1 MKLLMISGI
10 AAIALL
16 ASAAT
21 VLQSHTPSPDR
32 PAGSAGMMSLSELHT
47 AANKLPVEEFEDQSL
62 VYSSAPKH

>member
-21 VLQSHTPSPDR
+21 VLWSHSPSTNR
-32 PAGSAGMMSLSELHT
+32 PAGSVGMMSLQELHT
-47 AANKLPVEEFEDQSL
+47 AANRLPVEDFEDQSL